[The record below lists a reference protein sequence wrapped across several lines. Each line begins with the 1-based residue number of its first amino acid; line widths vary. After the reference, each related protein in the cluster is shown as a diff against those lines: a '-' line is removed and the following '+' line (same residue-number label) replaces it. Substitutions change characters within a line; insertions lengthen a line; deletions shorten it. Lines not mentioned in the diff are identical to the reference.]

1 MKKKLL
7 SLVLAVMMTIGCFA
21 GLGAAVGQDTDF
33 AALSVEDQYA
43 AIMAAGSEA
52 DAQALFDT
60 LDAEQQAAL
69 TAYADR
75 QQENTDTSKET
86 DPIPAVNYTNVAP
99 LVTVN
104 KVSQPAKARLMSAR
118 STARPI
124 EKGKTVDGLI
134 LNKTA
139 TPIEGS
145 ADDYKITLEAYTTG
159 TVSTSETTK
168 PTDIV
173 LVLDQSGSMA
183 DDMGTVRYTQYSGT
197 NTQNNRNYE
206 KRHNGGSA
214 NLWHKLDDGS
224 YVSVSVTRQETAK
237 YNKITNGRN
246 DDDDWGNC
254 TNLWDN
260 RDNLYTYVNGEL
272 KKVVYT
278 RDRKN
283 AWNYWN
289 CKYALEDGTIL
300 NENNNG
306 ARYSPTFKNTD
317 DGCLYLRT
325 VDESK
330 SAYTYTYTDSNGNV
344 QTIGI
349 STGANEGFTPAFYQR
364 TVSTSGGGTRLDAL
378 KKAAKDF
385 VEAVAEK
392 AKGADKQLGTEDDVN
407 HRIAVVGFAS
417 QSGNGNN
424 TELLSIS
431 GRNSGTVG
439 IAYNS
444 ITKQNLK
451 DVLQDMDKQAG
462 QTMVTNAIN
471 ALAAKGATRT
481 DLGMDMANRILNANP
496 LGANEQRN
504 RVVVVFTD
512 GSPTDSNGFERDV
525 ADAAINAATDIKQ
538 TGTTVYSI
546 GIFSGADAT
555 QTGTKPTYDFYDDG
569 WDTNY
574 TDSQM
579 SEACNWFMQNL
590 SSNNGTVQDPS
601 YYLSASDADTL
612 STIFQ
617 KISNQISE
625 SNINLGSKTVIKDVV
640 SKYFDMPANTDA
652 VSVKSYD
659 CTGFSDGEPTWSENG
674 TVPNNAVTLDPEN
687 NTVNVTGFDF
697 NANYVTE
704 KGRDETDPKQAGDF
718 HGRKLVIEF
727 TVSVKDGFVGG
738 NNVPTNGTDSG
749 VYDKDGKLVA
759 NFVVPEVN
767 VSITSSVGTNDKV
780 IYEGNSVNVKDL
792 YDEVDTSGAD
802 SWKYD
807 FVKISYAVKQD
818 DAAVGNPVAPAD
830 CTDYTVTATFAPIS
844 DGEGAQGVANKMAG
858 KSVDG
863 TAKVHV
869 LKPTLTAKAEDV
881 SRYYGESYTP
891 DGSNVN
897 ASVSWTDAKHSN
909 ITAADAT
916 GDAPYTTEDI
926 QIGYDWVGKIGTDI
940 VPNHDTDV
948 NLTYKVNGNDITDKV
963 NGDKSYKVIA
973 KTCTLT
979 VNKSVA
985 KTYSNNDSFI
995 FNVVGKGNVPYNAQ
1009 VVITGNGSAT
1019 LTGLPVGD
1027 YTVTED
1033 TGWSWRYTYDNSSA
1047 STTLSASKDND
1058 RLTITNK
1065 LTENNWLGNETFVI
1079 NKCESKTIEKVS
1091 FIQQAIDFLLGR

>member
-7 SLVLAVMMTIGCFA
+7 SLVLAAMMTVGCFA

-99 LVTVN
+99 LVTAN

-139 TPIEGS
+139 TPVEGS

-183 DDMGTVRYTQYSGT
+183 EDMTSYKYTAAYPG
-197 NTQNNRNYE
+197 NN
-206 KRHNGGSA
+206 HS
-214 NLWHKLDDGS
+214 GS
-224 YVSVSVTRQETAK
+224 YYVRSGDSYIEVSWCSDPDCE
-237 YNKITNGRN
+237 
-246 DDDDWGNC
+246 
-254 TNLWDN
+254 
-260 RDNLYTYVNGEL
+260 
-272 KKVVYT
+272 
-278 RDRKN
+278 
-283 AWNYWN
+283 AW
-289 CKYALEDGTIL
+289 T
-300 NENNNG
+300 
-306 ARYSPTFKNTD
+306 
-317 DGCLYLRT
+317 DGCWDSLFRHHSGNKYT
-325 VDESK
+325 PK
-330 SAYTYTYTDSNGNV
+330 TSASDTADGHV
-344 QTIGI
+344 Q
-349 STGANEGFTPAFYQR
+349 FY
-364 TVSTSGGGTRLDAL
+364 VIETRLDVL
-378 KKAAKDF
+378 KKAVTGFANS
-385 VEAVAEK
+385 VAEK

-417 QSGNGNN
+417 ESGYGNN

-431 GRNSGTVG
+431 GSNSGTVG

-444 ITKQNLK
+444 ITSQNLE

-471 ALAAKGATRT
+471 ALAAEGATRT

-512 GSPTDSNGFERDV
+512 GSPTDSNGFENNV
-525 ADAAINAATDIKQ
+525 ANNAINKAKTIKD
-538 TGTTVYSI
+538 GNTTVYSI

-555 QTGTKPTYDFYDDG
+555 QTGTKPTYDFSVDG
-569 WDTNY
+569 WGRPNY

-625 SNINLGSKTVIKDVV
+625 SNINLGSDTQIKDVV
-640 SKYFDMPANTDA
+640 SKYFDMPKNTSA

-659 CTGFSDGEPTWSENG
+659 CTGFSDGEPKWSETG
-674 TVPNNAVTLDPEN
+674 TVPNNAVTLDTEN

-697 NANYVTE
+697 NANYVTVN
-704 KGRDETDPKQAGDF
+704 GRSETDPKQPGNF

-807 FVKISYAVKQD
+807 FVKISYAVKVKQGD
-818 DAAVGNPVAPAD
+818 PAVGNTVAPAD

-863 TAKVHV
+863 TATVHV
-869 LKPTLTAKAEDV
+869 LKPTVTVNATDV
-881 SRYYGESYTP
+881 WKYYGESYTP

-897 ASVSWTDAKHSN
+897 AFVFWTDAKHSN

-916 GDAPYTTEDI
+916 GDAPYTTKDI

-1019 LTGLPVGD
+1019 LTGLPVGN

-1033 TGWSWRYTYDNSSA
+1033 TTWSWRYKSDNSKA
-1047 STTLSASKDND
+1047 TTTLSSAKDND
-1058 RLTITNK
+1058 SVTITNK
-1065 LTENNWLGNETFVI
+1065 LDDNRWLGDETFVI
-1079 NKCESKTIEKVS
+1079 NKCEKSNEKSKITKVYESVMS
-1091 FIQQAIDFLLGR
+1091 FFGIV

>member
-7 SLVLAVMMTIGCFA
+7 SLVLAAMMTIGCFA

-139 TPIEGS
+139 TPVEGS

-173 LVLDQSGSMA
+173 LVLDQSGSM
-183 DDMGTVRYTQYSGT
+183 DDNMTSYKYTAAYPGNNHSGSYYVKYRDSYVRVSWCSDCPAWTDGCSDSWFRHYSGNKYT
-197 NTQNNRNYE
+197 PKTDAADTVSDHVQFYSR
-206 KRHNGGSA
+206 GSA
-214 NLWHKLDDGS
+214 
-224 YVSVSVTRQETAK
+224 T
-237 YNKITNGRN
+237 
-246 DDDDWGNC
+246 
-254 TNLWDN
+254 
-260 RDNLYTYVNGEL
+260 
-272 KKVVYT
+272 
-278 RDRKN
+278 
-283 AWNYWN
+283 
-289 CKYALEDGTIL
+289 
-300 NENNNG
+300 
-306 ARYSPTFKNTD
+306 
-317 DGCLYLRT
+317 T
-325 VDESK
+325 VK
-330 SAYTYTYTDSNGNV
+330 
-344 QTIGI
+344 
-349 STGANEGFTPAFYQR
+349 
-364 TVSTSGGGTRLDAL
+364 RLDAL
-378 KKAAKDF
+378 KKAVTSFADDVAK
-385 VEAVAEK
+385 K
-392 AKGADKQLGTEDDVN
+392 AKGPDGILGTDDDVN

-417 QSGNGNN
+417 GNPSNR
-424 TELLSIS
+424 LY
-431 GRNSGTVG
+431 
-439 IAYNS
+439 YNS
-444 ITKQNLK
+444 EIFAGANQYQYNSLTSQNYLDAMQSMDTK
-451 DVLQDMDKQAG
+451 AG
-462 QTMVTNAIN
+462 VDNISKSIN
-471 ALAAKGATRT
+471 ALDAEGATYT
-481 DLGMDMANRILNANP
+481 NLGIEMANGIFAANP
-496 LGANEQRN
+496 VENNSRN
-504 RVVVVFTD
+504 RIVVVFTD
-512 GSPTDSNGFERDV
+512 GQPGRSSYDSGIAN
-525 ADAAINAATDIKQ
+525 AAINQANTTKNTYNA
-538 TGTTVYSI
+538 TVYTV
-546 GIFSGADAT
+546 GIFENADAT
-555 QTGTKPTYDFYDDG
+555 SAGNQNGTNAEK
-569 WDTNY
+569 
-574 TDSQM
+574 S
-579 SEACNWFMQNL
+579 NWFMQKL
-590 SSNNGTVQDPS
+590 SSNNGTPQDPS
-601 YYLSASDADTL
+601 YYLSASDSDTL

-625 SNINLGSKTVIKDVV
+625 SKINLGSDTQIKDVV
-640 SKYFDMPANTDA
+640 SKYFDMPKNTSA

-704 KGRDETDPKQAGDF
+704 KGRDENDPKQAGDF

-807 FVKISYAVKQD
+807 FVKISYAVKQG
-818 DAAVGNPVAPAD
+818 DAAFGNTVAPAD

-863 TAKVHV
+863 TATVHV
-869 LKPTLTAKAEDV
+869 LKPTVTVNATDV
-881 SRYYGESYTP
+881 WKYYGEDYNTP
-891 DGSNVN
+891 EGSTVTG
-897 ASVSWTDAKHSN
+897 SVTWADEHDHDISG
-909 ITAADAT
+909 ITVI
-916 GDAPYTTEDI
+916 GSEPY
-926 QIGYDWVGKIGTDI
+926 GTDDLQYSYDHGKFV
-940 VPNHDTDV
+940 VPNTDTTIKVSAKVGDV
-948 NLTYKVNGNDITDKV
+948 EKAST
-963 NGDKSYKVIA
+963 SYVVHPKF
-973 KTCTLT
+973 CTLT
-979 VNKSVA
+979 IKKEVA
-985 KTYSNNDSFI
+985 KLYGANDSFI
-995 FNVVGKGNVPYNAQ
+995 FNVVGDGNFEAK
-1009 VVITGNGSAT
+1009 VVINGAGSAT
-1019 LTGLPVGD
+1019 LTGLPVGN

-1033 TGWSWRYTYDNSSA
+1033 TGWSWRYTCDGSTKSTVLSSA
-1047 STTLSASKDND
+1047 NAND
-1058 RLTITNK
+1058 SVTITNK
-1065 LTENNWLGNETFVI
+1065 LGDNKYLGDETYVI
-1079 NKCESKTIEKVS
+1079 NKCKSSTITKVTS
-1091 FIQQAIDFLLGR
+1091 AVIRQAIEYILGR

>member
-7 SLVLAVMMTIGCFA
+7 SLVLAAMMTIGCFA

-99 LVTVN
+99 LVTAN

-139 TPIEGS
+139 TPVEGS

-183 DDMGTVRYTQYSGT
+183 EDMTSYKYTAAYPG
-197 NTQNNRNYE
+197 NN
-206 KRHNGGSA
+206 HS
-214 NLWHKLDDGS
+214 GS
-224 YVSVSVTRQETAK
+224 YYVRSGDSYIEVSWCSDPDCE
-237 YNKITNGRN
+237 
-246 DDDDWGNC
+246 
-254 TNLWDN
+254 
-260 RDNLYTYVNGEL
+260 
-272 KKVVYT
+272 
-278 RDRKN
+278 
-283 AWNYWN
+283 AW
-289 CKYALEDGTIL
+289 T
-300 NENNNG
+300 
-306 ARYSPTFKNTD
+306 
-317 DGCLYLRT
+317 DGCWDSLFRHHSGNKYT
-325 VDESK
+325 PK
-330 SAYTYTYTDSNGNV
+330 TSASDTADGHV
-344 QTIGI
+344 Q
-349 STGANEGFTPAFYQR
+349 FY
-364 TVSTSGGGTRLDAL
+364 VIETRLDVL
-378 KKAAKDF
+378 KKAVTGFANS
-385 VEAVAEK
+385 VAEK

-417 QSGNGNN
+417 ESGYGNN

-471 ALAAKGATRT
+471 ALAAEGATRT

-512 GSPTDSNGFERDV
+512 GSPTDSNGFENNV
-525 ADAAINAATDIKQ
+525 ANNAINKAKTIKD
-538 TGTTVYSI
+538 GNTTVYSI

-555 QTGTKPTYDFYDDG
+555 QTGTKPTYDFSMDG
-569 WDTNY
+569 WGNTNY

-625 SNINLGSKTVIKDVV
+625 SNINLGSDTQIKDVV
-640 SKYFDMPANTDA
+640 SKYFDMPKNTSA

-659 CTGFSDGEPTWSENG
+659 CTGFSDGEPTWSKTG
-674 TVPNNAVTLDPEN
+674 TDLKNAVTLDTEN
-687 NTVNVTGFDF
+687 NTVNITGFDF

-704 KGRDETDPKQAGDF
+704 KGRSETDPKQPGDF

-749 VYDKDGKLVA
+749 VYDKDGKEVA
-759 NFVVPEVN
+759 TFDVPQVN
-767 VSITSSVGTNDKV
+767 VPIKSELTVNNKV
-780 IYEGNSVNVKDL
+780 IYEGGSADVSGL
-792 YDEVDTSGAD
+792 YIAADTS
-802 SWKYD
+802 SWEYD
-807 FVKISYAVKQD
+807 FVDVSYTVEGADGDTVS
-818 DAAVGNPVAPAD
+818 PAD
-830 CTDYTVTATFAPIS
+830 CTDYLVKATFSPKY
-844 DGEGAQGVANKMAG
+844 DGQNASGTINGDVTK
-858 KSVDG
+858 DG
-863 TAKVHV
+863 SATIHV
-869 LKPTLTAKAEDV
+869 LKPTVTVNAIDV
-881 SRYYGESYTP
+881 WKHYGESYNAP
-891 DGSNVN
+891 DGSRITG
-897 ASVSWTDAKHSN
+897 SVAWSDKNGHDVRGIAVIGSE
-909 ITAADAT
+909 
-916 GDAPYTTEDI
+916 PY
-926 QIGYDWVGKIGTDI
+926 GTDDLQYSYENGSFV
-940 VPNHDTDV
+940 VPNTDTTINV
-948 NLTYKVNGNDITDKV
+948 VVSAKGKELTST
-963 NGDKSYKVIA
+963 SYVVHPKF
-973 KTCTLT
+973 CTLT
-979 VNKSVA
+979 VKKDVA
-985 KTYSNNDSFI
+985 NLYGANDSFI
-995 FNVVGKGNVPYNAQ
+995 FNVVGEGNIKYEAK
-1009 VVITGNGSAT
+1009 VVINGAGSAT
-1019 LTGLPVGD
+1019 LTGLPVGS

-1033 TGWSWRYTYDNSSA
+1033 IGWSWRYTCDNSSA

>member
-7 SLVLAVMMTIGCFA
+7 SLVLAAMMTIGCFA

-139 TPIEGS
+139 TPVEGS

-183 DDMGTVRYTQYSGT
+183 KDMTSSTYTERYPG
-197 NTQNNRNYE
+197 ND
-206 KRHNGGSA
+206 HNGKYYVKNGS
-214 NLWHKLDDGS
+214 L
-224 YVSVSVTRQETAK
+224 YVAVTWCSHCE
-237 YNKITNGRN
+237 
-246 DDDDWGNC
+246 
-254 TNLWDN
+254 
-260 RDNLYTYVNGEL
+260 
-272 KKVVYT
+272 
-278 RDRKN
+278 
-283 AWNYWN
+283 AW
-289 CKYALEDGTIL
+289 T
-300 NENNNG
+300 
-306 ARYSPTFKNTD
+306 
-317 DGCLYLRT
+317 DGCTDYWIFGHDKGKSYTPKSSSSDSTANAVQFYERT
-325 VDESK
+325 GSK
-330 SAYTYTYTDSNGNV
+330 QV
-344 QTIGI
+344 I
-349 STGANEGFTPAFYQR
+349 
-364 TVSTSGGGTRLDAL
+364 RLDAL
-378 KKAAKDF
+378 KDAVTAFANSVKDKSAGPDN
-385 VEAVAEK
+385 V
-392 AKGADKQLGTEDDVN
+392 LGTNDDVD
-407 HRIAVVGFAS
+407 HRIAVVGFS
-417 QSGNGNN
+417 SKENTYHN
-424 TELLSIS
+424 TELLTGVPITRGSAHS
-431 GRNSGTVG
+431 KLDQTSNVPYYYPTGYEQNGVQYG
-439 IAYNS
+439 S
-444 ITKQNLK
+444 ITTAQYGKA
-451 DVLQDMDKQAG
+451 LQSMKTTAG
-462 QTMVTNAIN
+462 QTSVSNAID
-471 ALAAKGATRT
+471 ALTAHGGTNTLHGLTMAENIFANT
-481 DLGMDMANRILNANP
+481 DSTG
-496 LGANEQRN
+496 RN
-504 RVVVVFTD
+504 RVVVLFTD
-512 GSPTDSNGFERDV
+512 GDTDSERSSV
-525 ADAAINAATDIKQ
+525 VNKAYELKNTYNA
-538 TGTTVYSI
+538 TVYTV
-546 GIFSGADAT
+546 GIFDGANGQPPIT
-555 QTGTKPTYDFYDDG
+555 SSTT
-569 WDTNY
+569 
-574 TDSQM
+574 
-579 SEACNWFMQNL
+579 EANAL
-590 SSNNGTVQDPS
+590 LHRISSNYPDAQYVNGWYGYVDGNLNTNLKSGES

-625 SNINLGSKTVIKDVV
+625 SKIDLGSQTVIKDTVT
-640 SKYFDMPANTDA
+640 KYFDMPTDA
-652 VSVKSYD
+652 SKVSVKSYD
-659 CTGFSDGEPTWSENG
+659 CTGAVSGKPTWSETG
-674 TVPNNAVTLDPEN
+674 TDLKNAVTLDTEN

-697 NANYVTE
+697 NANYVTVN
-704 KGRDETDPKQAGDF
+704 GRSETDPKQPGNF

-749 VYDKDGKLVA
+749 VYDKDGKEVA
-759 NFVVPEVN
+759 TFDVPQVN
-767 VSITSSVGTNDKV
+767 VPIKSELTVNNKV
-780 IYEGNSVNVKDL
+780 IYEGGSADVSDL
-792 YDEVDTSGAD
+792 YIAADTSSD
-802 SWKYD
+802 TSSWKYD
-807 FVKISYAVKQD
+807 FVNVSYEVKNGDTAVTGS
-818 DAAVGNPVAPAD
+818 VSPAD
-830 CTDYTVTATFAPIS
+830 CTNYTVKATFSPKY
-844 DGEGAQGVANKMAG
+844 DGMNADG
-858 KSVDG
+858 KINDDVTVDG
-863 TAKVHV
+863 TATVHV

-881 SRYYGESYTP
+881 TRYYGESYTP

-916 GDAPYTTEDI
+916 GDAPYTTKDI

-1019 LTGLPVGD
+1019 LTGLPVGN

-1033 TGWSWRYTYDNSSA
+1033 TGWSWRYTCDNSSA

>member
-7 SLVLAVMMTIGCFA
+7 SLVLAAMMTIGCFA
-21 GLGAAVGQDTDF
+21 GLGAAVGQDADF

-69 TAYADR
+69 SAYAEA
-75 QQENTDTSKET
+75 QAEASEPET
-86 DPIPAVNYTNVAP
+86 YAVPAVNYTNVAP
-99 LVTVN
+99 FVQQASPARARML
-104 KVSQPAKARLMSAR
+104 AKAA
-118 STARPI
+118 STSNV
-124 EKGKTVDGLI
+124 KTADGLI

-139 TPIEGS
+139 TPVEGS

-183 DDMGTVRYTQYSGT
+183 DNMTS
-197 NTQNNRNYE
+197 
-206 KRHNGGSA
+206 
-214 NLWHKLDDGS
+214 
-224 YVSVSVTRQETAK
+224 
-237 YNKITNGRN
+237 
-246 DDDDWGNC
+246 
-254 TNLWDN
+254 
-260 RDNLYTYVNGEL
+260 
-272 KKVVYT
+272 
-278 RDRKN
+278 
-283 AWNYWN
+283 
-289 CKYALEDGTIL
+289 
-300 NENNNG
+300 
-306 ARYSPTFKNTD
+306 
-317 DGCLYLRT
+317 
-325 VDESK
+325 
-330 SAYTYTYTDSNGNV
+330 YTYTAQYSLNKNNTYYVKVNDAYISVTWCGDCRAWTDGCTDYWIFGHDEGKKYIAKTSASDTNSSHVQFYSRGNKTTT
-344 QTIGI
+344 QKL
-349 STGANEGFTPAFYQR
+349 Q
-364 TVSTSGGGTRLDAL
+364 AL
-378 KKAAKDF
+378 KNAVTSF
-385 VEAVAEK
+385 TNAVAEK

-407 HRIAVVGFAS
+407 HRIAIVGFAS
-417 QSGNGNN
+417 GDWYNYTNYDYTN
-424 TELLSIS
+424 TEVFIGSS
-431 GRNSGTVG
+431 QYKYGNSAKSVYSR
-439 IAYNS
+439 AF
-444 ITKQNLK
+444 QNLNTEAGK
-451 DVLQDMDKQAG
+451 ANVLASVGALDANG
-462 QTMVTNAIN
+462 GTLTN
-471 ALAAKGATRT
+471 
-481 DLGMDMANRILNANP
+481 LGLEMANGLF
-496 LGANEQRN
+496 GANAVADNSRN

-512 GSPTDSNGFERDV
+512 GEPGWSGYDSDV
-525 ADAAINAATDIKQ
+525 ANAAINQANTTKNTYNA
-538 TGTTVYSI
+538 TVYTV
-546 GIFSGADAT
+546 GIFENADAT
-555 QTGTKPTYDFYDDG
+555 SAGNQNGTNAEK
-569 WDTNY
+569 
-574 TDSQM
+574 
-579 SEACNWFMQNL
+579 ANWFMQKL
-590 SSNNGTVQDPS
+590 SSNNGTPQDPS
-601 YYLSASDADTL
+601 YYLSASDSDTL

-625 SNINLGSKTVIKDVV
+625 SKIDLGSDTQIKDVV
-640 SKYFDMPANTDA
+640 SKYFDMPKNTSA

-659 CTGFSDGEPTWSENG
+659 CTGVVSGKPTWSETG
-674 TVPNNAVTLDPEN
+674 TVLNNAVTLDTEN

-704 KGRDETDPKQAGDF
+704 KGRDETNPKKEGTF

-807 FVKISYAVKQD
+807 FVKISYAVKQG
-818 DAAVGNPVAPAD
+818 DAAVGNTVAPAD

-844 DGEGAQGVANKMAG
+844 DGEGAQGVANDMAG

-881 SRYYGESYTP
+881 TKYYGESYTP

-897 ASVSWTDAKHSN
+897 ASVFWTDAKHSN

-916 GDAPYTTEDI
+916 GDAPYSTKDI

-1033 TGWSWRYTYDNSSA
+1033 TAWSWRYKSDNSKA
-1047 STTLSASKDND
+1047 TTTLSSAKDND
-1058 RLTITNK
+1058 SVTITNK
-1065 LTENNWLGNETFVI
+1065 LDDNRWLGDETFVI
-1079 NKCESKTIEKVS
+1079 NKCRKSKITKIYESVMS
-1091 FIQQAIDFLLGR
+1091 FFGIV